1 MNDSASTSA
10 ILVLSWHSQTHDA
23 LVRSVLQLCEQRS
36 WEVTKRLHA
45 RQPPLPEAIQV
56 AMRFLAGCG
65 VTSATMY
72 TVLRSLE
79 CYNCSETGT
88 EAGAGIR
95 SAAVDSVIFHHD
107 NSIISWLSFHGFGGG
122 GTMELSA
129 ALFPA
134 EVHGQLVATWERV
147 RCDGPALS
155 FLDFLRDVEAMSRCA
170 ADHCGMA
177 IHAQYLKTE
186 DAHTYPRLRQPFS
199 MWQVH
204 TPSGIWVGGGRPVDS
219 FRPARR
225 SRERA
230 QEACVQNAQ
239 SCSQGASSWG

>member
-1 MNDSASTSA
+1 MVKRACWLLVDTVNVSASTSV
-10 ILVLSWHSQTHDA
+10 ILVLSWHSQTHAA
-23 LVRSVLQLCEQRS
+23 LVRSVLQLCKQKS

-45 RQPPLPEAIQV
+45 RQPPFNKLPEAIQV
-56 AMRFLAGCG
+56 AMRFLAACG

-88 EAGAGIR
+88 EAGAGTR
-95 SAAVDSVIFHHD
+95 SAAVDSVIFDHD
-107 NSIISWLSFHGFGGG
+107 DSIISWLSFHGFGGG

-155 FLDFLRDVEAMSRCA
+155 FLDFLRGVEAMSRCA
-170 ADHCGMA
+170 VEWPYTHS
-177 IHAQYLKTE
+177 I
-186 DAHTYPRLRQPFS
+186 
-199 MWQVH
+199 
-204 TPSGIWVGGGRPVDS
+204 
-219 FRPARR
+219 
-225 SRERA
+225 
-230 QEACVQNAQ
+230 
-239 SCSQGASSWG
+239 